1 MTLIFDFPGGRN
13 NYLMTLDGA
22 LSEELCE
29 EFLDASRH
37 HYGKIFS
44 PGPTIGGIRREVKSS
59 MDASIDS
66 IYLKEIGLDSVS
78 VFSTMHQKAM
88 QAMYIALGRYRE
100 TYREL
105 WSAPGLT
112 DTGFRFQHYSQAEG
126 WYRQHTDGCP
136 WEWHASGGQRQ
147 RVIAAIIYLNTVESG
162 GGTKFPEQKQI
173 VSAKAGRVAL
183 FSCGWTHPHLGL
195 TPLSSDKFIFSSFIT
210 CERTGWDKSKD
221 EEKPESPLV
230 TLKDK
235 THAEDETA
243 EKDK

>member
-29 EFLDASRH
+29 EFLESSRH
-37 HYGKIFS
+37 HYKTLFS
-44 PGPTIGGIRREVKSS
+44 PGSTIGGIRPDMKSS
-59 MDASIDS
+59 MDARIDS

-88 QAMYIALGRYRE
+88 KAMHIALGKYKE

-105 WSAPGLT
+105 WPAPGLT
-112 DTGFRFQHYSQAEG
+112 DTGFRFQHYIQAGG
-126 WYRQHTDGCP
+126 WYRQHCDGTP

-147 RVIAAIIYLNTVESG
+147 RVLAVIIYLNTIESG

-173 VSAKAGRVAL
+173 VSAKAGRVAV
-183 FSCGWTHPHLGL
+183 FPAGWTHPHQGL

-210 CERTGWDKSKD
+210 CERTDWDKAKD
-221 EEKPESPLV
+221 EKKDESLLAPLKEE
-230 TLKDK
+230 TE
-235 THAEDETA
+235 AEDETV
-243 EKDK
+243 EKDN